1 MRLLSIALLVLTLAG
16 AFDRPAEGGLF
27 FRGGPIR
34 RFLFFGGPIRRRMFA
49 PRMIRRG
56 FCGNCGPRGFVRPR
70 CGNGGVHLGG
80 FGGAC
85 GNRNFRDFQNFRNFQ
100 DFQNSRNF
108 NGGNPFLRRFNN
120 FDPVFDPGLSFP
132 VEPQQAFP
140 PSFQGGRTAVDQ
152 NQKSEKSI
160 YEELFEQGKRLSLSD
175 LQASNWEGECESEK
189 GEKRKVTFNLK
200 NPGEQASSVSKALA
214 QETEEKFEGD
224 ALLWEHLAKNGSVQ
238 QDYYFKSNTAKN
250 RLYVKVNS
258 FERDGENQGIRK
270 EYCVLKKKQ

>member
-1 MRLLSIALLVLTLAG
+1 M
-16 AFDRPAEGGLF
+16 
-27 FRGGPIR
+27 
-34 RFLFFGGPIRRRMFA
+34 
-49 PRMIRRG
+49 
-56 FCGNCGPRGFVRPR
+56 
-70 CGNGGVHLGG
+70 
-80 FGGAC
+80 
-85 GNRNFRDFQNFRNFQ
+85 
-100 DFQNSRNF
+100 
-108 NGGNPFLRRFNN
+108 
-120 FDPVFDPGLSFP
+120 SFP